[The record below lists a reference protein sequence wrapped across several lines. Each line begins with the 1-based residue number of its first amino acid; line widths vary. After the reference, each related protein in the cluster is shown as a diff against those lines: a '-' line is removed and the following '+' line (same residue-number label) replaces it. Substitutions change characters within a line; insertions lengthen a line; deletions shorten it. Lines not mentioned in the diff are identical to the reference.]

1 MKNPLNTILAAV
13 TLVFVAFTLGFFVGR
28 NQNHSEVQLSIPAEL
43 TAPVVAEVPPA
54 ATEAA
59 AITEAAAV
67 PAETTQPP
75 ITFPIDLNAAT
86 LEELMA
92 LPGIG
97 EVYAQR
103 ILDYRA
109 TVGSFT
115 YVEQLLNVKGI
126 GEKRFEAIYDLVK
139 IGG

>member
-1 MKNPLNTILAAV
+1 MKKPQIPFLAV
-13 TLVFVAFTLGFFVGR
+13 ITLLFGAFTLGFFLGR
-28 NQNHSEVQLSIPAEL
+28 NANRNPVQLYIPAETTVSRAQVL
-43 TAPVVAEVPPA
+43 LPTETTAPP
-54 ATEAA
+54 TEA
-59 AITEAAAV
+59 TV
-67 PAETTQPP
+67 AETTQPP
-75 ITFPIDLNAAT
+75 VFFPIDLNTAT

-97 EVYAQR
+97 ETYAQR

-109 TVGSFT
+109 NNGGFI

-126 GEKRFEAIYDLVK
+126 GEKRLEAIYDLVY

>member
-1 MKNPLNTILAAV
+1 
-13 TLVFVAFTLGFFVGR
+13 
-28 NQNHSEVQLSIPAEL
+28 
-43 TAPVVAEVPPA
+43 
-54 ATEAA
+54 
-59 AITEAAAV
+59 
-67 PAETTQPP
+67 
-75 ITFPIDLNAAT
+75 
-86 LEELMA
+86 MA

-109 TVGSFT
+109 IVGQFT

-126 GEKRFEAIYDLVK
+126 GEKRLEAIYDLVT

>member
-1 MKNPLNTILAAV
+1 MKKPHSTFLVSI
-13 TLVFVAFTLGFFVGR
+13 TLIFVAFTLGFFLGR
-28 NQNHSEVQLSIPAEL
+28 NQNRSDVHISVPEKAPVATVAETVLATTEATKAPAE
-43 TAPVVAEVPPA
+43 T
-54 ATEAA
+54 ATEA
-59 AITEAAAV
+59 
-67 PAETTQPP
+67 TQPP
-75 ITFPIDLNAAT
+75 VTFPIDLNTAT
-86 LEELMA
+86 LEQLMA

-109 TVGSFT
+109 IVGQFT

-126 GEKRFEAIYDLVK
+126 GEKRLEAIYDLVT